1 MLQDLSLLAEFSCRL
16 CFSFSPKA
24 LSHSLPSSGLQESL
38 SDPEAWLVLSPAS
51 LPGAGSHM
59 GLVPFLN
66 SGVSTHREPA
76 ASVRQH
82 QGSEHIGAT
91 VESQ

>member
-16 CFSFSPKA
+16 SFSFSPKA

-51 LPGAGSHM
+51 LQALVPYGAGS
-59 GLVPFLN
+59 LP
-66 SGVSTHREPA
+66 
-76 ASVRQH
+76 Q
-82 QGSEHIGAT
+82 
-91 VESQ
+91 

>member
-16 CFSFSPKA
+16 SFSFSPKA
-24 LSHSLPSSGLQESL
+24 LSHSLPSSALQERL
-38 SDPEAWLVLSPAS
+38 SGPAAWLVMSPAS

-66 SGVSTHREPA
+66 SGVSAHTEPP
-76 ASVRQH
+76 ASVGQH
-82 QGSEHIGAT
+82 KGSKHIGAT